1 MVGISDQDAE
11 SGNLLLQ
18 DFKIGVKILKSDYQ
32 SNPNAECC
40 KPYAWP

>member
-18 DFKIGVKILKSDYQ
+18 DFRIVVKILKSDYQ
-32 SNPNAECC
+32 SNPNAKGYKSC
-40 KPYAWP
+40 A

>member
-1 MVGISDQDAE
+1 MVGISEQEAE

-32 SNPNAECC
+32 SNPNAEFFKSC
-40 KPYAWP
+40 A